1 MAMTTE
7 INSAIKSF
15 KEIILGGVPILLKQN
30 ETAFLSFMCTLAA
43 IDAVAA
49 YRYTTDKVGD
59 RYMDFIIDYYPASY
73 KLHAANL
80 YKLRCRMLHNFSPA
94 YFSLTHGS
102 PDKHLQKSEIGDTN
116 ISDKVF
122 FSDMKT
128 AALKYFNEV
137 EQNADRQNNMNARLS
152 NLDKG
157 GAIYYE

>member
-30 ETAFLSFMCTLAA
+30 ETAFLSIICTLAA
-43 IDAVAA
+43 IDALAA
-49 YRYTTDKVGD
+49 YRYTTDIVGI
-59 RYMDFIIDYYPASY
+59 RFADFIIDYFPTNY

-102 PDKHLQKSEIGDTN
+102 PDKHFQKSEIGDT
-116 ISDKVF
+116 ILSDEVF

-137 EQNADRQNNMNARLS
+137 EQNADRQNNMNARLL
-152 NLDKG
+152 NIDKG
-157 GAIYYE
+157 GAIFYE